1 MKIITAFITIFFLG
15 IANHQANSTVYKIPF
30 TSQPPHSA
38 ASIITI
44 PTKIISFKG
53 NLDKQKVLLN
63 WVVSE
68 NETTDQFEVEK
79 SIDGKTFTMVALV
92 FGTDKTDTDNY
103 QFYEKAGSTKMHYRI
118 KAISKT
124 RETEYSSVI
133 EINPIN

>member
-1 MKIITAFITIFFLG
+1 MKRITAFITILFLG
-15 IANHQANSTVYKIPF
+15 IASHQANSTVYKTPF
-30 TSQPPHSA
+30 TSQPPHSVA
-38 ASIITI
+38 NITTI

-79 SIDGKTFTMVALV
+79 SIDGKTFTMAALV

-103 QFYEKAGSTKMHYRI
+103 QFYEKAGNTKMLYRI
-118 KAISKT
+118 KVISKN